1 MFVSQYLLNISISGP
16 FANSDSIS
24 GDLLKFDMEN
34 YTPTTGSQIERM
46 AKRRGIVTKE
56 LKTHANQQ
64 RRKRRRE
71 AKKRRR
77 EAEKM
82 RRVSG
87 PVDVKEENLN
97 LHDDDDADD
106 DGANDSTSE
115 NLDQNQPQ
123 QDQDADEAD
132 DIDHDEHREPLVI
145 IVESVTVMS
154 CHFNPRFNL
163 LIPTEGQSH
172 ETPLRDYDEESFAGN
187 LDE

>member
-16 FANSDSIS
+16 FANSDSVS

-34 YTPTTGSQIERM
+34 STPTTGSQIERM
-46 AKRRGIVTKE
+46 AKRRGIVNKE

-106 DGANDSTSE
+106 GANDSTSE

-145 IVESVTVMS
+145 IVESVCHVMS
-154 CHFNPRFNL
+154 FQ
-163 LIPTEGQSH
+163 PT
-172 ETPLRDYDEESFAGN
+172 L
-187 LDE
+187 